1 MVLLSHRACALALIA
16 ACAALAGCIGNPPG
30 QREADALGPD
40 PSGQPNGPLHRA
52 GFPCTRCHGEE
63 WWQEDPPFRLAGTIY
78 GQADDSRGMS
88 GVEVVVRDAS
98 GQELI
103 ARTNQS
109 GNFFFVEEG
118 SAPQQAGEG
127 RFKIPSDLTFPL
139 RVSVRADGEEQEM
152 RGLIWRERSCAA
164 CHRRDGAD
172 EASNGRVFVT
182 EARP

>member
-1 MVLLSHRACALALIA
+1 MVVLMRSLRVLALSA
-16 ACAALAGCIGNPPG
+16 WCASVAGCIGTSPE
-30 QREADALGPD
+30 QAEADALGPD

-52 GFPCTRCHGEE
+52 GFPCTRCHGDA
-63 WWQEDPPFRLAGTIY
+63 WWQEDPPFALAGTIY
-78 GQADDSRGMS
+78 RTNDDARGQRD
-88 GVEVVVRDAS
+88 VEVIVRDAA

-118 SAPQQAGEG
+118 SVPAQGGDGSFQ
-127 RFKIPSDLTFPL
+127 IPSDLTFPL
-139 RVSVRADGEEQEM
+139 RVSVRDGEHEQEM

-172 EASNGRVFVT
+172 ETSNGRIFVREVT
-182 EARP
+182 P